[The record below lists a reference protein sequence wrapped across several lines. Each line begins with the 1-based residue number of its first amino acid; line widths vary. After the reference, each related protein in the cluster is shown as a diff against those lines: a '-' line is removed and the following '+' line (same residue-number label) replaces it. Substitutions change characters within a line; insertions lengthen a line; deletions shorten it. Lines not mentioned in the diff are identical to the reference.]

1 MVAAPTSTEPIM
13 PKLTDTQLV
22 ILNTAAKRDSHLL
35 LPFSRTLKLN
45 PGTTANVIKGL
56 IARALIEERP
66 ATKDEKEWRSDNDG
80 RYALVITDAGLKA
93 LGIGDEET
101 VTATEQAL
109 KPNWGAASSKRRTAG
124 TKPKAGGKLE
134 GVLNLVRRANGASI
148 ADLQEA
154 TGWQPH
160 SVRAVL
166 TGFRKQGVEITR
178 SKNGDGVTI
187 YTAAQA

>member
-1 MVAAPTSTEPIM
+1 
-13 PKLTDTQLV
+13 LV
-22 ILNTAAKRDSHLL
+22 
-35 LPFSRTLKLN
+35 RTLKLN
-45 PGTTANVIKGL
+45 AGTTTKVIKGL
-56 IARALIEERP
+56 IAKALIEERP

-80 RYALVITDAGLKA
+80 RYALVITDAGLKT
-93 LGIGDEET
+93 LGIGDEEPP
-101 VTATEQAL
+101 TATEQAP
-109 KPNWGAASSKRRTAG
+109 KPTRAAPSSKRRTAV

-160 SVRAVL
+160 SVRAAL

-178 SKNGDGVTI
+178 SKNGDGVTV